1 MLNPDQELIILTVCT
16 KDNHHLKRLQTS
28 ADQHNITLNV
38 IGMGEEYLGNGKKRV
53 LLHQFLKTC
62 NPNAVFMYVDAFD
75 IIFLTGEQEIREKY
89 FKYYEGEFL
98 LGAEQNFGMYSF
110 DDLYYFLK
118 YPVKNNR
125 FKYLNAG
132 TMMGPVN
139 KGIQLLETLGVT
151 NEKQAS
157 DQMDMIRYLVK
168 NPTAFKLD
176 HDHHIFGVNGGRAGL
191 ELTDYTIKNDRLY
204 SNITQN
210 WPSLLHVPGKF
221 FIGLDQ
227 LSKQLGFMDSIPEYT
242 KAEEKAYL
250 AAKKDHELCDRL
262 GIENYTLRLIKNWTT
277 NGLIV
282 LALYL
287 IIKFCFGLI
296 VT

>member
-1 MLNPDQELIILTVCT
+1 MLNPQQELIIFTVCT

-28 ADQHNITLNV
+28 AKKQGINLV
-38 IGMGEEYLGNGKKRV
+38 VRGMGESYLGNGKKRV
-53 LLHQFLKTC
+53 LVHEFLKMSD
-62 NPNAVFMYVDAFD
+62 PNAVFMYVDAFD
-75 IIFLTGEQEIREKY
+75 VIFLTGESEIRETY
-89 FKYYEGEFL
+89 FKYYQGEFL
-98 LGAEQNFGMYSF
+98 LGAEQNLGMYSF

-118 YPVKNNR
+118 YPIKQKQ

-132 TMMGPVN
+132 TMMGPVK
-139 KGIQLLETLGVT
+139 KGIELLEKLGVD

-204 SNITQN
+204 SNQTGT
-210 WPSLLHVPGKF
+210 WPALLHVPGKF

-227 LSKQLGFMDSIPEYT
+227 LSYKLGLMEAIPAYS
-242 KAEEKAYL
+242 KSEEKAYL
-250 AAKKDHELCDRL
+250 AAKKDHTLCNRF
-262 GIENYTLRLIKNWTT
+262 GIENYVFRITKNWII
-277 NGLIV
+277 NIGIIVSIFLI
-282 LALYL
+282 AR
-287 IIKFCFGLI
+287 FCFNL
-296 VT
+296 VTK